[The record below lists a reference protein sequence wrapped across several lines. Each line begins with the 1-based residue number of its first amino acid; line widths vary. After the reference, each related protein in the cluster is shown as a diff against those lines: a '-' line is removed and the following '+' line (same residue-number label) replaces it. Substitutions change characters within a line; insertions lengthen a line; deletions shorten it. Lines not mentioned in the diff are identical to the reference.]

1 MSKMTNYM
9 MNVEEFCQGYY
20 YPDLGLT
27 DFTIDEVVED
37 VGVYF
42 KTNIAKEYAK
52 KYLEGEFGE
61 NAR

>member
-37 VGVYF
+37 VGAYF
-42 KTNIAKEYAK
+42 KTNMAKEYAK

>member
-1 MSKMTNYM
+1 M
-9 MNVEEFCQGYY
+9 MDIEEFCGGYY

-37 VGVYF
+37 VGAYF

>member
-1 MSKMTNYM
+1 MSKTTNYM